1 MQVISSAVP
10 LRLSPTLRMKTLA
23 AAALTATLAASLP
36 AAAASVA
43 FDGSLFRSNPPAGSG
58 GRCAPAMTVI
68 NDPIAHTS
76 TGTSTLGSFLNWS
89 SACIVPPPPT
99 TTYDGVFHFDFGG
112 GHTLD
117 GTTYS
122 NVTLGTTPGLFVI
135 NGFFNVT
142 EGTGKFLGAS
152 GAFEEIG
159 TLDFRTPGV
168 AVAAGDFR
176 GTLNLAPVPEPAAWA
191 LMLGGLCA
199 VGALTRQRRVTSG
212 RR

>member
-1 MQVISSAVP
+1 MQETSSASASG
-10 LRLSPTLRMKTLA
+10 LGPTLRTTA
-23 AAALTATLAASLP
+23 WAAALAATLAVSLP

-43 FDGSLFRSNPPAGSG
+43 FDGSLFRSNPPAGPG

-68 NDPIAHTS
+68 NDPVAYTS

-89 SACIVPPPPT
+89 SACIVLPPPT
-99 TTYDGVFHFDFGG
+99 STYDGVFHFDFGG

-122 NVTLGTTPGLFVI
+122 SVTPSGTPGLFAI
-135 NGFFNVT
+135 NGFFTVT

-152 GAFEEIG
+152 GAFEELG

-168 AVAAGDFR
+168 AVAIGDFH
-176 GTLNLAPVPEPAAWA
+176 GTLTLAPVPEPATWA
-191 LMLGGLCA
+191 LTVGGLCA
-199 VGALTRQRRVTSG
+199 VGALTRRRRVGWG
-212 RR
+212 RP